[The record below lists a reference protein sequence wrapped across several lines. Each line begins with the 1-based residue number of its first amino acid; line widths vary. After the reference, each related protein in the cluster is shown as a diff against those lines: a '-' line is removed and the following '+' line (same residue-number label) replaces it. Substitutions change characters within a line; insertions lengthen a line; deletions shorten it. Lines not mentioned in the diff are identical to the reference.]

1 MCVKGQSV
9 LDIGTGTGVLPRNMY
24 SYGAQWTGADI
35 SPEQIE
41 QAKALSDG
49 KSIAYVTASAETLDF
64 PENTFDVVTSCQ
76 CFWYFNHDILAPK
89 LFKILKPGGRIA
101 VLCMEWLPFE
111 DKIAG
116 ESEKLI

>member
-24 SYGAQWTGADI
+24 SYGAQWTGADV

-49 KSIAYVTASAETLDF
+49 KSIAYVTASAKTLDF

-76 CFWYFNHDILAPK
+76 CF
-89 LFKILKPGGRIA
+89 
-101 VLCMEWLPFE
+101 
-111 DKIAG
+111 
-116 ESEKLI
+116 

>member
-41 QAKALSDG
+41 QAKDLSDG
-49 KSIAYVTASAETLDF
+49 KSIAYPLRQKHLIFPKIHLTLLPPVSVF
-64 PENTFDVVTSCQ
+64 GILTMTFLRRSFLKYSSPGVVLRFCVWNG
-76 CFWYFNHDILAPK
+76 FRLKIK
-89 LFKILKPGGRIA
+89 LPAKAKN
-101 VLCMEWLPFE
+101 
-111 DKIAG
+111 
-116 ESEKLI
+116 